1 MPKPSLFAFARDND
15 PEYPDRL
22 DAKVAPLQPAHS
34 AQAGAFRSAVETR
47 GTVSINMKPWK
58 LSAFLR
64 RGRYLSMQQGAPVEA
79 KERGMSVDEVL
90 QQQGEHLAPRL
101 AFEGHFEN
109 GEQFLYG
116 ALNIGGMGP
125 PDYGI
130 FCTVLNPDVVHA
142 LPCAFVP
149 GNSLD
154 LYARGRV
161 AVDAAAVQKDAAT
174 PACRGILATI
184 KHLDDLEHKNDSAWP
199 EMLCSD
205 QCFVEAIFVG
215 EVNPTSVREVRMT
228 NEELDRL
235 IALTIQ
241 AKKLDGV
248 DPTEKATK
256 DALLEAWERMAQ
268 TGFDQKLVG
277 V

>member
-1 MPKPSLFAFARDND
+1 MSKPSLFAFAQANDRD
-15 PEYPDRL
+15 YPARQ
-22 DAKVAPLQPAHS
+22 DAKLSPLQPAHS
-34 AQAGAFRSAVETR
+34 AQAGAFRSVVETQ
-47 GTVSINMKPWK
+47 GTVSINMQPWK
-58 LSAFLR
+58 LSTFLR
-64 RGRYLSMQQGAPVEA
+64 RGRYLSMQENAPVEA
-79 KERGMSVDEVL
+79 GERGMSVGEVL
-90 QQQGEHLAPRL
+90 QRQGEHLAPRL
-101 AFEGHFEN
+101 EFEGHFEH

-125 PDYGI
+125 PGYGI

-161 AVDAAAVQKDAAT
+161 AVDAAAVRKEAAT
-174 PACRGILATI
+174 IECRGILATI
-184 KHLDDLEHKNDSAWP
+184 KHLDDLEHKDAAAWP

-215 EVNPTSVREVRMT
+215 EINPTSVREVRMT

-241 AKKLDGV
+241 AKNLDGV

-256 DALLEAWERMAQ
+256 DALLEAWQWMAQ